1 MKIEENQI
9 WINKEK
15 PHKSIKITGIGE
27 LWSNTDEGKYCTWE
41 VYNEKEW
48 NKFVLEKKFNG
59 KGVLED
65 YIKNGKNTFPYSFG
79 GECSVKS
86 MKQRIKRDKL
96 ELL

>member
-9 WINKEK
+9 WINKEN

-27 LWSNTDEGKYCTWE
+27 LWDNTDEGKYCAWKI
-41 VYNEKEW
+41 YDEKEW
-48 NKFVLEKKFNG
+48 SKFVLEKKFNG
-59 KGVLED
+59 KGILED
-65 YIKNGKNTFPYSFG
+65 HIRSGKNTFPYSFG
-79 GECSVKS
+79 GECSIKS